1 MPYASTMALER
12 THVPKQRL
20 ASLLPEEGAP
30 GRSSYAVPGDP
41 PSFAAAVDP
50 EDKAQLDQIAG
61 DSDTGAAL
69 FEHAA
74 GITLVVPP
82 FPIDR
87 ATVFHEIHTAPLVEL
102 LERKRAY
109 AVFLLRLGG
118 FAVGFFRGNKLVDSK
133 IDQRFVKNR
142 HRKGGQSSTRFA
154 RIREKQVH
162 ELFEKACETAH
173 DKLTPYEHEI
183 EHVLFGGDRRT
194 LLAFRKEC
202 LYFDRFGARVRS
214 RILPAHGDPRFA
226 MLESIPREVFSSE
239 IYTIPSTPSPSHP

>member
-1 MPYASTMALER
+1 MTIER

-20 ASLLPEEGAP
+20 ASVLPEDGAT
-30 GRSSYAVPGDP
+30 GRTSYAVPGDP
-41 PSFAAAVDP
+41 PSFGAAIDP
-50 EDKAQLDQIAG
+50 EDKAQLDQIARN
-61 DSDTGAAL
+61 SDTGAAL
-69 FEHAA
+69 FEHDA

-82 FPIDR
+82 FPIDN
-87 ATVFHEIHTAPLVEL
+87 AAVFDEVHVAPLLEL
-102 LERKRAY
+102 LERRRAY

-118 FAVGFFRGNKLVDSK
+118 FAVGFFRGNKLIDSK
-133 IDQRFVKNR
+133 IDQRFVKNK

-173 DKLTPYEHEI
+173 DKLTPYEPEI
-183 EHVLFGGDRRT
+183 EHVLLGGDGRT

-202 LYFDRFGARVRS
+202 SYFDRFGDRVLS
-214 RILPAHGDPRFA
+214 RILPAHGDPRLA

-239 IYTIPSTPSPSHP
+239 IYTIPPTPSPSDL